1 MPSEK
6 REIGDEGERIA
17 QKYLQRKG
25 YHILETNYLKPFG
38 EIDIIAENQGGLV
51 FVEVKTRIY
60 NNHVNYFPP
69 EVNVHY
75 FKGKKVERVA
85 NIYLSE
91 KGFPESTAWQIDVVS
106 VELNYTTR
114 RAKITHF
121 KNAVIG

>member
-38 EIDIIAENQGGLV
+38 EIDIIAENQGGL
-51 FVEVKTRIY
+51 FFIEVKTRTY

-75 FKGKKVERVA
+75 FKGKKVKRVA

-91 KGFPESTAWQIDVVS
+91 KGFSENTSWQIDVVS
-106 VELNYTTR
+106 IELNYTTR

-121 KNAVIG
+121 KNAVIE